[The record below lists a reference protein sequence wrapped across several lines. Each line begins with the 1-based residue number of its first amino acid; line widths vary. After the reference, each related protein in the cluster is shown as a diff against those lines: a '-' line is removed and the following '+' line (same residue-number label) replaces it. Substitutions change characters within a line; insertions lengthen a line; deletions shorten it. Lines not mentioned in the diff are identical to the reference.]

1 MKSVSFQNNTSQL
14 LYRIRSLKHSYG
26 KRPILDIA
34 SLDIFRGE
42 VLGVVGMNGSGKSTL
57 LKVLGMLEPVSAG
70 DFSFEGRSVLGLEGE
85 IRKKVC
91 LLLQDSFLL
100 KRTIFENVAYGLRL
114 RGDVERLEER
124 VFDVLARVGLAPQQ
138 FVKRFW
144 YELSGGEV
152 QRVALAARLAL
163 RPSVLLLDEPT
174 ANVDAGSAFLLREAA
189 LSVWRDWG
197 TTVIVATH
205 DLAWLNEVVT
215 NTISLHEGKIAGR
228 GIQNIIAGKWQREK
242 DGFVLA
248 LSSGEYLNA
257 VNPSA
262 DTPVCALLNPEDIRI
277 ETDVVS
283 QNGNDVA
290 VTAQISQIVLERGR
304 DTLLVTAEI
313 CDFSLKIRIK
323 IRDAQ
328 EKQLIPGKKVI
339 LSFSKSAIYWH

>member
-1 MKSVSFQNNTSQL
+1 MRSVSFQNSSSQL
-14 LYRIRSLKHSYG
+14 LYRMRSLKHCYG
-26 KRPILDIA
+26 KRPVLDIA
-34 SLDIFRGE
+34 SLDIYCGE

-70 DFSFEGRSVLGLEGE
+70 DFSFEGRPVAGSEGD

-100 KRTIFENVAYGLRL
+100 KRTVFENVAYGLRL
-114 RGDVERLEER
+114 RGDVEGLEAR
-124 VFDVLARVGLAPQQ
+124 VLDVLDRVGLPPQQ

-144 YELSGGEV
+144 NELSGGEV

-197 TTVIVATH
+197 ATVVVATH
-205 DLAWLNEVVT
+205 DLAWLNEVAT

-228 GIQNIIAGKWQREK
+228 GIQNIIAGKWRREK

-248 LSSGEYLNA
+248 LSSGECLNA
-257 VNPSA
+257 VTPSA

-277 ETDVVS
+277 EPDAIPRDGDDVT
-283 QNGNDVA
+283 
-290 VTAQISQIVLERGR
+290 VTAEISQMVLERGR
-304 DTLLVTAEI
+304 DTLLVTAET
-313 CDFSLKIRIK
+313 CDFSLKIRMK
-323 IRDAQ
+323 IRDAEDQ
-328 EKQLIPGKKVI
+328 LLIPSKKVT
-339 LSFSKSAIYWH
+339 LSFSKSAIHWH